1 MPSSGRRRDS
11 RNSSNLSRASR
22 SSAPDSF
29 LLIYSKSMG
38 SSVSMPIF
46 IITSAQIPLSAC
58 SQYTHA
64 RTRSIIRSSRE
75 IMRNCRF
82 SPRRIASTLPVA
94 SGSSLRFP
102 ENSIFHSMVLRGF
115 HSTIQARTAT
125 SSPERCSLHF
135 VPCAAQSHPLR
146 RDGTTGFPL
155 PQK

>member
-1 MPSSGRRRDS
+1 
-11 RNSSNLSRASR
+11 
-22 SSAPDSF
+22 
-29 LLIYSKSMG
+29 MG

-64 RTRSIIRSSRE
+64 RIRSIIRSSRE

-102 ENSIFHSMVLRGF
+102 ENSIFHSMVLCGF
-115 HSTIQARTAT
+115 HSIIQTTTAA

-146 RDGTTGFPL
+146 RDGTTGFPASSGTGRPPL
-155 PQK
+155 IHTTRWGPNPGACPGTTSGISTASS